1 MIDTIRQITVGY
13 GIDRVLRRYL
23 VVISIIVSVLVGA
36 ILGRFFKVLVLI
48 PAFALILT
56 AVLGRAIYF
65 EHGLLRPAWE
75 FAVLIM
81 SLQIG
86 YVAIPISYVVMA
98 SLSRIKTDIHQI
110 AAEWFANL
118 PRFRVSD
125 NPAPL
130 ARPVDGDGTSRR
142 LAER

>member
-1 MIDTIRQITVGY
+1 MA
-13 GIDRVLRRYL
+13 
-23 VVISIIVSVLVGA
+23 ISIIGSVLVGA
-36 ILGRFFKVLVLI
+36 IFDQFFKVLVLI

-75 FAVLIM
+75 FAVLIA

-98 SLSRIKTDIHQI
+98 SLRRIKRPLRRKSRPPI
-110 AAEWFANL
+110 AATWQRRLLSAVFPPSYL
-118 PRFRVSD
+118 RRSSFSFYLKR
-125 NPAPL
+125 
-130 ARPVDGDGTSRR
+130 SRR
-142 LAER
+142 C

>member
-1 MIDTIRQITVGY
+1 VA
-13 GIDRVLRRYL
+13 
-23 VVISIIVSVLVGA
+23 ISIIGSVLVGA
-36 ILGRFFKVLVLI
+36 IFGQFFKVLVLI

-75 FAVLIM
+75 FAVLIT

-98 SLSRIKTDIHQI
+98 SLRRIKRPLRRTTRPPI
-110 AAEWFANL
+110 AAT
-118 PRFRVSD
+118 RQR
-125 NPAPL
+125 
-130 ARPVDGDGTSRR
+130 
-142 LAER
+142 